1 MARGVTFLGF
11 LFCMKPRILL
21 GIMIELGEKIK
32 SWIQIEIVL
41 EFKSGIIFEINW
53 WIMLV
58 ESFFW
63 SKTGALNL
71 L

>member
-1 MARGVTFLGF
+1 
-11 LFCMKPRILL
+11 MKPRILL

-63 SKTGALNL
+63 SKTGVLNPL
-71 L
+71 

>member
-1 MARGVTFLGF
+1 
-11 LFCMKPRILL
+11 MKPRILL

-58 ESFFW
+58 ESFFLIKNRCFK
-63 SKTGALNL
+63 SALTMFNI
-71 L
+71 